1 MSVRQ
6 SFKAQVTMTE
16 VRAESLFRLKRELL
30 RMVAGMESAGK
41 RTEPADWKFLTG
53 KEPLLYAMVHL
64 LFLAEIMPSTGNISY
79 LKSAYAKYVSQHGVV
94 GFNVENLF
102 EEGWLVRALDEWRF
116 NGFRSGYDKLQGLD
130 ARQMQICEFIS
141 NLPYDD
147 EAPYCVCIDATSEEF
162 QKLLLDLQC
171 QANWFIE
178 QKLLVESESKPGQY
192 FIKCESEPWRSLG
205 GKALGAAHEQGMALE
220 LVLRLSQ
227 ALHIYAGPSDLPV
240 GDVYEHR
247 GLLSI
252 LEQDKTDWEQLEH
265 ILLRG
270 VELRHRQLVP
280 EVRQRWA
287 LPATARLRHFWLWRI
302 LYEEVCQLS
311 HGTFQSYLC
320 HYFLRR
326 FPELGQNDQRQFA
339 LLLSKPLYQIMLVE
353 SKVPEALIECLEL
366 DNGRLS
372 ALLVLTEYLHDKLME
387 NGRLAGECL
396 AAFIWKMELSAEDF
410 VEYLVFLHANG
421 KRWARSHDLY
431 RVIEQELLDSYKVT
445 APHVFV
451 SDCLEACVQGVS
463 DAQAIDANNYFC
475 LLLELGWGVRRLPAE
490 NRSAQYER
498 IYQGLQQW
506 LQRNQMEDLL
516 LSTLPTEKLDQTDW
530 HGILSANQMHSK
542 EFFERLKV
550 PLSDSGIDHLR
561 QSKIA
566 EFLLYLGLRW
576 LEALPAEG
584 QQMEGFQLKFIN
596 FFFAVQDRLGIFHGD
611 YLKILSNEHTLAS
624 VLHYYPHLTKRV
636 QARFENKLQEAKNE
650 DAVAL
655 LFWYPYIDSNALREV
670 YLQLLPDALRHLQES
685 IHFMPA
691 LVTVADNLADTA
703 LDLYDKDDNSEL
715 QRQIVTVLQQIVSL
729 VSEKVKSSSR
739 IANDYQQWLDSLQ
752 KQLLLLQDDWE
763 KLTKDDFFL
772 AQKEII
778 IGKIESLRKAE
789 AILRPHVDQGKIS
802 FVFNY
807 MITEALLVQALQEQ
821 GDEFDTEL
829 EHFHQAV
836 YVLEINNKKIR
847 ADSRWK
853 ISYYKLLI
861 SQQQADVDLVY
872 QTYWSLPETHR
883 QRRECVLLMAEYLLD
898 RNNYTQAEELVNKLK
913 SQIGDDK
920 EVTEFLARLYVRKS
934 GRQVSKLP
942 EQNVPAEKSDI
953 ENVRDALQRFR
964 DFSTEQQAEVLQRTT
979 AEQVAVFDAWQGAS
993 GSQVPGRREVY
1004 LLTVLLYVA
1013 SWIQAYSPR
1022 LIYEKDG
1029 KETSS
1034 PEDTYNKL
1042 AQYFLDSYD
1051 WDFKSFTV
1059 RDQTQEGARSL
1070 SKSGRLTP
1078 GELDLLLYWHRNPIL
1093 LIEGIKLKCS
1103 SDEIEKH
1110 LNKLPSYNIMN
1121 MRLAVMLVY
1130 VDNKDMAA
1138 FQKRYIK
1145 RLEDDMRKNQCG
1157 IREIKTDTALG
1168 WPLTGVDAPAL
1179 NFIRTRHHFE
1189 QGYDRGMDMD
1199 VYHIF
1204 VLIGKGD
1211 SNINGKTSEVSHI

>member
-6 SFKAQVTMTE
+6 SFKEQVNMKE

-30 RMVAGMESAGK
+30 RMVAGLESAGM
-41 RTEPADWKFLTG
+41 RTESADWRMLTG
-53 KEPLLYAMVHL
+53 KEPLLYAMVRL

-79 LKSAYAKYVSQHGVV
+79 LQSAYAKYMSQHGVV
-94 GFNVENLF
+94 SFNVENLF
-102 EEGWLVRALDEWRF
+102 EEGWLVQALDEWRF
-116 NGFRSGYDKLQGLD
+116 NGFRSGYGKLQGMD
-130 ARQMQICEFIS
+130 ARQRQICKFIS

-147 EAPYCVCIDATSEEF
+147 GDLYCVCIDATSEEF
-162 QKLLLDLQC
+162 QKLLLDLQR
-171 QANWFIE
+171 QAGWFIE
-178 QKLLVESESKPGQY
+178 QKLLVESESNPGQY
-192 FIKCESEPWRSLG
+192 FIKRESGPWRSLG
-205 GKALGAAHEQGMALE
+205 GKALGAVREQGMKLE
-220 LVLRLSQ
+220 HVLRLSQ
-227 ALHIYAGPSDLPV
+227 ALHIYAGPSDLPA
-240 GDVYEHR
+240 GDVDEQR

-252 LEQDKTDWEQLEH
+252 LAQDKTDWEQLEH

-270 VELRHRQLVP
+270 VELRHGRLAP
-280 EVRQRWA
+280 EVHQRWGM
-287 LPATARLRHFWLWRI
+287 PASVRLRHAWLWRS

-326 FPELGQNDQRQFA
+326 FPELGQIDQRQFA

-353 SKVPEALIECLEL
+353 SNVPEALIECLEL

-372 ALLVLTEYLHDKLME
+372 ALLALTEYLHGKLME

-396 AAFIWKMELSAEDF
+396 AAYIWKMELPAEEF

-421 KRWARSHDLY
+421 RRWARAHDLY
-431 RVIEQELLDSYKVT
+431 RVIEQELLDSYKVA

-451 SDCLEACVQGVS
+451 SDCLKACVQGVA
-463 DAQAIDANNYFC
+463 DTQAIDANNYFC
-475 LLLELGWGVRRLPAE
+475 LMLELGWGVRRLPAE
-490 NRSAQYER
+490 KRSAQYER

-506 LQRNQMEDLL
+506 LQRNQTEDLL

-530 HGILSANQMHSK
+530 HGILSANQLHSR
-542 EFFERLKV
+542 EFFERLIAYL
-550 PLSDSGIDHLR
+550 PDSGTDHLR

-576 LEALPAEG
+576 LEALPADG
-584 QQMEGFQLKFIN
+584 QQMERFQLKYIN
-596 FFFAVQDRLGIFHGD
+596 FFFAVQERLGIFHGD

-624 VLHYYPHLTKRV
+624 VLHYYPYLTKRV
-636 QARFENKLQEAKNE
+636 QARFENKLQEAKSE

-655 LFWYPYIDSNALREV
+655 LFWYPYIDNNTLREV

-685 IHFMPA
+685 IHYIPA
-691 LVTVADNLADTA
+691 LVTVVDNLADTA
-703 LDLYDKDDNSEL
+703 LDLYNKGENSEL
-715 QRQIVTVLQQIVSL
+715 QRQLVTTLQQIVSF

-752 KQLLLLQDDWE
+752 KQLWLLQNNWE
-763 KLTKDDFFL
+763 ELTKDDFFL

-778 IGKIESLRKAE
+778 TGKLESLRKAE
-789 AILRPHVDQGKIS
+789 AILQPHVDQGKIS

-807 MITEALLVQALQEQ
+807 MITEALLVQALQER

-836 YVLEINNKKIR
+836 NVLEINNKKIR

-872 QTYWSLPETHR
+872 QTYWSMPETHR
-883 QRRECVLLMAEYLLD
+883 QQRECVLLMAEYLLD
-898 RNNYTQAEELVNKLK
+898 RKNYTQAEELVNKLK
-913 SQIGDDK
+913 SQIGADK

-934 GRQVSKLP
+934 DRQVSTLP
-942 EQNVPAEKSDI
+942 KQNVPAEKSDI

-964 DFSTEQQAEVLQRTT
+964 DFSTEQQAEVLQRTP
-979 AEQVAVFDAWQGAS
+979 AEQVAVFDAWQGNS
-993 GSQVPGRREVY
+993 GSQIPGRREVY

-1022 LIYEKDG
+1022 LIYEKKG

-1042 AQYFLDSYD
+1042 VQYFLDSYD
-1051 WDFKSFTV
+1051 WEFKNFTV
-1059 RDQTQEGARSL
+1059 RDQTQEGARRL
-1070 SKSGRLTP
+1070 GKSGRLTP

-1093 LIEGIKLKCS
+1093 LIEGIKLKRLS
-1103 SDEIEKH
+1103 NAIEEH
-1110 LNKLPSYNIMN
+1110 LNKLPSYNMMN
-1121 MRLAVMLVY
+1121 MHLAVMLVY

-1138 FQKRYIK
+1138 FQERYIK
-1145 RLEDDMRKNQCG
+1145 RLEDDKCNKQCG
-1157 IREIKTDTALG
+1157 IREIKTDKELG
-1168 WPLTGVDAPAL
+1168 WPLTGLDAPAL
-1179 NFIRTRHHFE
+1179 NFIRTRHCFE
-1189 QGYDRGMDMD
+1189 QGYDRGMGMD

-1204 VLIGKGD
+1204 VLIGKG
-1211 SNINGKTSEVSHI
+1211 E